1 MRFYSRL
8 GKRLFDLVLS
18 FSLIIILLPIL
29 LLISIIVLFIDG
41 WPIIFRQ
48 KRLGKNGREFIMI
61 KFRTMN
67 NNFKGNNKSDQD
79 RITKLGKIMRK
90 ISMDELPT
98 LFNVVMGSMSLV
110 GPRPLLISYLK
121 RFNNF
126 QLKRLE
132 VLPGITGLAQIKG
145 RNSLS
150 WGKKFKYDIYY
161 VDNHNMCLDL
171 IILIKT
177 VFFVLRLKGI
187 TPDNQEIMP
196 EFIGTEK
203 NGSSKED

>member
-1 MRFYSRL
+1 MRFYYRL

-18 FSLIIILLPIL
+18 ISLIIILLPIL
-29 LLISIIVLFIDG
+29 FLISIIVLFIDG

-48 KRLGKNGREFIMI
+48 KRLGKNCREFIMI

-67 NNFKGNNKSDQD
+67 NNLKGNNKLDQD

-90 ISMDELPT
+90 TSMDELPT
-98 LFNVVMGSMSLV
+98 LFNVLMGSMSLV

-121 RFNNF
+121 RFNNI

-150 WGKKFKYDIYY
+150 WEKKFKYDTYY
-161 VDNHNMCLDL
+161 VDSHNMCLDL
-171 IILIKT
+171 KILIQT
-177 VFFVLRLKGI
+177 VSLVFRLKGI

-196 EFIGTEK
+196 EFMGTEK
-203 NGSSKED
+203 NEPAKEG